1 MAQGTA
7 RVPCKC
13 THEFQ
18 DKTYG
23 AGVRVM
29 NATEKRPDE
38 NKIGVRCTVCKTI
51 HTVNKS
57 QVK

>member
-1 MAQGTA
+1 MAHGTA

-13 THEFQ
+13 AHEYQ
-18 DKTYG
+18 DTRYG
-23 AGVRVM
+23 KGVRVM
-29 NATEKRPDE
+29 NATEKQNE
-38 NKIGVRCTVCKTI
+38 NKVDVRCTVCKSV